1 MKEELNKYIEK
12 ACGVTKKKKK
22 LIGLL
27 RKHYTL
33 RHTLVK
39 MLLFSR

>member
-22 LIGLL
+22 TDWIIEETL
-27 RKHYTL
+27 YTET
-33 RHTLVK
+33 HPG
-39 MLLFSR
+39 